1 MLLCTVITS
10 AIVLKQELL
19 TLGQAIDIADYYK
32 QQARYAY
39 GVMGADSVTDDAEYI
54 LNKLKANSYEKIN
67 NRELLR
73 MCRKFG
79 KTEQMSEPLRLLT
92 DNGYIRQ
99 IKDSN
104 GIAYEINPLS
114 PSEKRSA

>member
-1 MLLCTVITS
+1 
-10 AIVLKQELL
+10 
-19 TLGQAIDIADYYK
+19 
-32 QQARYAY
+32 
-39 GVMGADSVTDDAEYI
+39 
-54 LNKLKANSYEKIN
+54 
-67 NRELLR
+67 
-73 MCRKFG
+73 
-79 KTEQMSEPLRLLT
+79 MSEPLRLLT